1 MSLKRPAKDQ
11 PENFEFSS
19 SSLEEAKTIIAKYPD
34 SSNRI
39 IVKNSFPKIN
49 LNIDALKI
57 NIAIKNIIDNAISFS
72 PKPGIIKVLLSSTS
86 NYLSIAIVDE
96 GPGIKEPDMKRIFER
111 FYSLR
116 EEDNKSHSGLGLNIA
131 KQIVD
136 AHEGSISVDNVI
148 EENVIKGAK
157 FIVNLPQVNINK

>member
-1 MSLKRPAKDQ
+1 M
-11 PENFEFSS
+11 NC
-19 SSLEEAKTIIAKYPD
+19 I
-34 SSNRI
+34 
-39 IVKNSFPKIN
+39 KNLNCIN
-49 LNIDALKI
+49 LLEYFLLVSPPLNKVPIPRI
-57 NIAIKNIIDNAISFS
+57 NTTPTAIKNIIDNAISFS